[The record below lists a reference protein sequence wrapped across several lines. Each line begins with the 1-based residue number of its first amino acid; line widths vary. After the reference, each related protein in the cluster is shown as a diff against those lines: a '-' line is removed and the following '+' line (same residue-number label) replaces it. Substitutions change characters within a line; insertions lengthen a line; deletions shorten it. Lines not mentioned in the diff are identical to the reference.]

1 MVEDD
6 EIWRCLAFVFIF
18 VERER
23 EEAFVMES
31 LESYKPEKTTQLKLG
46 TKITDCYYITV

>member
-6 EIWRCLAFVFIF
+6 EIWRCIAFVFIF

-23 EEAFVMES
+23 EEAFVMDS
-31 LESYKPEKTTQLKLG
+31 LELG
-46 TKITDCYYITV
+46 TKITETAVTLQFNKANTTVKS